1 MAAGK
6 FSACLADLHRE
17 TEEPQVRGHPGDQ
30 CGGLSHSL
38 DTVLGPGKHSP
49 VSRAG
54 LSLGASLNEPW
65 GSYWGGGERDCFAP
79 PPPKHRHGSQ
89 PAALLARLCQRLS
102 RGPETLAVPPLMG
115 AYESKVCSAEKV
127 V

>member
-30 CGGLSHSL
+30 CEGLSHSL

-79 PPPKHRHGSQ
+79 PPQ
-89 PAALLARLCQRLS
+89 TQARLSTRCAP
-102 RGPETLAVPPLMG
+102 GATLP
-115 AYESKVCSAEKV
+115 KAEPRAGDAGCPAPDGGL
-127 V
+127 